1 MGQLL
6 SALQGYINVMWATFF
21 NPPRPALANMV
32 SPKIRAVMEGYKGGK
47 SATAVM
53 TCMQRL
59 AQNSF
64 L

>member
-6 SALQGYINVMWATFF
+6 SALQGYISVMWATFF
-21 NPPRPALANMV
+21 SPPRPALADMV

-47 SATAVM
+47 SAAAVM
-53 TCMQRL
+53 ICIHRL
-59 AQNSF
+59 AQERF